1 MSPGTLPEVT
11 VRTARPD
18 DAPLCGQI
26 CYQAF
31 LTINEAHGFPCDFPG
46 PEAPVGLL
54 TGMFSDPGFYCVVAE
69 IEGRVVGSNCL
80 DERSIISGVGPITV
94 DPSAQNRR
102 VGRKLMDAVMTR
114 ASEQRAAG
122 VRLVQAA
129 FHTRSL
135 SLYAGLGFAIR
146 EPLACMQGRTKQRE
160 VAGCKVRPGTGHD
173 VEACNALAHRVH
185 GFDRARELHAALHAG
200 TAIVVERDGR
210 ITGYSNVLAF
220 FGHATAETNTD
231 MQALIASA
239 EGFAGPGILV
249 PTRNSGLFQW
259 CLAQGLRV
267 VQPLT
272 LMSVGLY
279 NNPAGAF
286 LPSILY

>member
-1 MSPGTLPEVT
+1 MSPRTLPEVT
-11 VRTARPD
+11 VRAASPD

-31 LTINEAHGFPCDFPG
+31 LTINTAHGFPCDFPG
-46 PEAPVGLL
+46 PEAAVGIL

-80 DERSIISGVGPITV
+80 DERSIVSGVGPITV
-94 DPSAQNRR
+94 DPSTQNRH
-102 VGRKLMDAVMTR
+102 VGRKLMDAVLDR
-114 ASEQRAAG
+114 AREQRTAG

-135 SLYAGLGFAIR
+135 SLYAGLGFEIR
-146 EPLACMQGRTKQRE
+146 EPLACMQGRTQQRE
-160 VAGCKVRPGTGHD
+160 VAGCKVRPATGHD
-173 VEACNALAHRVH
+173 VEACNALSHRVH
-185 GFDRARELHAALHAG
+185 GFDRGRELHAALHQG
-200 TAIVVERDGR
+200 TAIVVEREGR
-210 ITGYSNVLAF
+210 VTGYSNVLAF

-239 EGFAGPGILV
+239 ESFGGPGILV
-249 PTRNSGLFQW
+249 PTRNSALFQW
-259 CLAQGLRV
+259 CLSQGLRV

-272 LMSVGLY
+272 LMSLGLY
-279 NNPAGAF
+279 NDPAGAY